1 MRPPV
6 IHNAGETAGGTRM
19 RLEISRYDYFVSVET
34 RVAMG
39 GAAEGEDGVKGDKRG
54 EGRSGPITAVGGVE
68 AKMEVVGE
76 GSTAKDGD
84 GATQDGKTG
93 AAGAGSKS

>member
-1 MRPPV
+1 MKLEAWRRQGRRAAPPPRPPSAQPSRTTFHTNHLQTHKTSHAMRPPV

-54 EGRSGPITAVGGVE
+54 E
-68 AKMEVVGE
+68 
-76 GSTAKDGD
+76 
-84 GATQDGKTG
+84 
-93 AAGAGSKS
+93 